1 MNENNLMEIDSISK
15 DLMLIQPLLSI
26 GFKEIRSQT
35 NLNPG
40 SLFILGLLDKY
51 SVLTMTEIGCKLS
64 IPKPHVTAQIDK
76 LVEMNM
82 VERSYDEN
90 DRRIINISLSEKGK
104 KDIKQIYTI
113 VSESLRRKISK
124 LDEERLVIFKNAV
137 IEVKNTLAEIMIDV
151 K

>member
-1 MNENNLMEIDSISK
+1 MNENNLMEIDNISK

-64 IPKPHVTAQIDK
+64 VPKPHVTAQIDK

-90 DRRIINISLSEKGK
+90 DRRIINISLSQKGK

-124 LDEERLVIFKNAV
+124 LDEERLAIFKNAV